1 MLKLFKTLL
10 ISLLALIAL
19 IAIAVT
25 TAFMVID
32 PVRYRPALESA
43 FASQTGLQLSMAGDI
58 SWTFRPVFGLA
69 VSDLRLRNPGS
80 PMELASLA
88 QLNIKLEPRALLDGR
103 LALQQLQIDGLH
115 VNWLVD
121 EGGRSI
127 WQTEDSASAAAT
139 GTQSPATSQPDS
151 AGSAVDTSTIA
162 QISIRNASVSVQDR
176 QRGLNSRFDNV
187 TLSSSNSNLR
197 DRPFPV
203 ELAFALTQEDGAD
216 QAVVSLSTLARVD
229 LAAGKATLD
238 DLVVKLNPLQ
248 LSGAI
253 SVENFRD
260 ALSLRGSLQSNT
272 FPLSDF
278 LDLYVRSTAE
288 AAPGNA
294 LPEEFSTDTDQF
306 SMSVDFAGNAQQMD
320 ITALRLSLD
329 QMRVDATATWS
340 AAQPGVPAALRYSL
354 NGNALDITRYTQG
367 AQASPTPGALEE
379 ATPAD
384 EPAADAIAVAA
395 STPATDTELPI
406 DVLQAMDIEGSHSLE
421 SLAIGGLQL
430 SNINAQLSVRN
441 GRLSLNLR
449 PAGFYAGQLTA
460 AMNFDTRQTPP
471 SLTSIVS
478 VQNLDIA
485 QLARSVPAAAFAQG
499 KLNLESFHTLQG
511 RTTGELLA
519 SINGSTSFSVTDN
532 AIDIGIVKQLFS
544 SISVL
549 SPAGSGDLAQRWPD
563 VVRFA
568 SAEGSLSFTRGI
580 AEGQQFTLQLDNFE
594 IDATGGIDLAQERFD
609 YAALLT
615 VYGEPAPQTI
625 AVAPLYQGVGWPVQ
639 CSARFDAQYSQYC
652 GPDFGRVRDL
662 FVEISR
668 NQVQRRVQDAV
679 SDQVPADLQDAARG
693 LLDRVL
699 R

>member
-1 MLKLFKTLL
+1 M
-10 ISLLALIAL
+10 
-19 IAIAVT
+19 
-25 TAFMVID
+25 
-32 PVRYRPALESA
+32 
-43 FASQTGLQLSMAGDI
+43 
-58 SWTFRPVFGLA
+58 
-69 VSDLRLRNPGS
+69 
-80 PMELASLA
+80 
-88 QLNIKLEPRALLDGR
+88 
-103 LALQQLQIDGLH
+103 
-115 VNWLVD
+115 
-121 EGGRSI
+121 
-127 WQTEDSASAAAT
+127 
-139 GTQSPATSQPDS
+139 
-151 AGSAVDTSTIA
+151 
-162 QISIRNASVSVQDR
+162 
-176 QRGLNSRFDNV
+176 
-187 TLSSSNSNLR
+187 
-197 DRPFPV
+197 
-203 ELAFALTQEDGAD
+203 
-216 QAVVSLSTLARVD
+216 
-229 LAAGKATLD
+229 
-238 DLVVKLNPLQ
+238 
-248 LSGAI
+248 
-253 SVENFRD
+253 ENFRD

-340 AAQPGVPAALRYSL
+340 AAQPGAPAALRYSL
-354 NGNALDITRYTQG
+354 NGNALDLTRYTQG
-367 AQASPTPGALEE
+367 AQASPTPGELQE

-384 EPAADAIAVAA
+384 EPAAGAVAA

>member
-1 MLKLFKTLL
+1 MLKLLKTLL
-10 ISLLALIAL
+10 ISLVALIAL
-19 IAIAVT
+19 IAIAVA

-43 FASQTGLQLSMAGDI
+43 LASQTGLQLTMAGDI

-69 VSDLRLRNPGS
+69 ASDLRLRNPAS

-88 QLNIKLEPRALLDGR
+88 QLHIKLEPRALLDGR
-103 LALQQLQIDGLH
+103 LALQQLQIDALH

-121 EGGRSI
+121 ENGRSN
-127 WQTEDSASAAAT
+127 WQTGSAASAAGS
-139 GTQSPATSQPDS
+139 GTLSPATSPPDS
-151 AGSAVDTSTIA
+151 AGSMVDTSSIA
-162 QISIRNASVSVQDR
+162 QISIRNASVAVQDR

-187 TLSSSNSNLR
+187 TLSSRNANLR
-197 DRPFPV
+197 DRPFPL
-203 ELAFALTQEDGAD
+203 ELAFAMTQDDGAD
-216 QAVVSLSTLARVD
+216 QAVISLATLARVD
-229 LAAGKATLD
+229 LAAGNATLD

-253 SVENFRD
+253 SVEHFRD
-260 ALSLRGSLQSNT
+260 TPSLRGSLQSNT
-272 FPLSDF
+272 FPLADF
-278 LDLYVRSTAE
+278 LDLYVRSAAA

-294 LPEEFSTDTDQF
+294 LPEEFSSDSDQF
-306 SMSVDFAGNAQQMD
+306 SLSVEFAGNAQQMD

-329 QMRVDATATWS
+329 QMRVDATATWN
-340 AAQPGVPAALRYSL
+340 AAQPGAPAALRYSL
-354 NGNALDITRYTQG
+354 SGNALDLTRYAQG
-367 AQASPTPGALEE
+367 GEASPTPGDLLE
-379 ATPAD
+379 ATPAG
-384 EPAADAIAVAA
+384 EPAAGAVAA

-406 DVLQAMDIEGSHSLE
+406 DVLQTMDIEGSHSLE

-485 QLARSVPAAAFAQG
+485 QLARAVPAVAFAQG
-499 KLNLESFHTLQG
+499 KLNLESFHTLRG
-511 RTTGELLA
+511 RTTGELLET
-519 SINGSTSFSVTDN
+519 INGSTSFSVTDN

-568 SAEGSLSFTRGI
+568 SAEGSLSFTQGI

-594 IDATGGIDLAQERFD
+594 IAATGGIHLAQARFD

-625 AVAPLYQGVGWPVQ
+625 AVAPLYQGVGWPVL
-639 CSARFDAQYSQYC
+639 CSARFDAEYSQYC

>member
-10 ISLLALIAL
+10 IALVALIAL

-43 FASQTGLQLSMAGDI
+43 FASQTGLQLTMAGDI

-69 VSDLRLRNPGS
+69 LSDLRLRNPGS
-80 PMELASLA
+80 PTELASLA
-88 QLNIKLEPRALLDGR
+88 QMNIKLEPRALLDGR

-121 EGGRSI
+121 ESGRSN
-127 WQTEDSASAAAT
+127 WQTEGAAT
-139 GTQSPATSQPDS
+139 AGTTSTQLPATAQPAT
-151 AGSAVDTSTIA
+151 AGSSVDTSSIA
-162 QISIRNASVSVQDR
+162 QISIRNASIDVQDR
-176 QRGLNSRFDNV
+176 QRGFSTHLNNV
-187 TLSSSNSNLR
+187 TLSSSHANLR
-197 DRPFPV
+197 DRPFPL
-203 ELAFALTQEDGAD
+203 ELSFAIGQEDGSSL
-216 QAVVSLSTLARVD
+216 AVINLSTLARAD
-229 LAAGKATLD
+229 LAAGNATLD
-238 DLVVKLNPLQ
+238 DLVIKLNPLQ
-248 LSGAI
+248 LSGAL
-253 SVENFRD
+253 SVENLRD
-260 ALSLRGSLQSNT
+260 AVTLRGSLQSNT

-278 LDLYVRSTAE
+278 LDLYVRSDAV
-288 AAPGNA
+288 AIPGNA

-306 SMSVDFAGNAQQMD
+306 SLSAEFAGNARQMD

-329 QMRVDATATWS
+329 QMRVDATATWM
-340 AAQPGVPAALRYSL
+340 AAQPGVPGSLRYSL
-354 NGNALDITRYTQG
+354 SGNALDLNRYTG
-367 AQASPTPGALEE
+367 NAGSTSTPGE
-379 ATPAD
+379 ATQTAAAATV
-384 EPAADAIAVAA
+384 PAAE
-395 STPATDTELPI
+395 TELPI
-406 DVLQAMDIEGSHSLE
+406 ALLQAMDIEGSHALE
-421 SLAIGGLQL
+421 SIAMGGLQL
-430 SNINAQLSVRN
+430 HNVNALLSLRN

-460 AMNFDTRQTPP
+460 AVNFDTRQTPP
-471 SLTSIVS
+471 SLTSIFS
-478 VQNLDIA
+478 VQNMDIA
-485 QLARSVPAAAFAQG
+485 QLARTVPAVAFAQG
-499 KLNLESFHTLQG
+499 KVNLESFHTMQG
-511 RTTGELLA
+511 RSTAQLL
-519 SINGSTSFSVTDN
+519 STINGSTSFSVTDN
-532 AIDIGIVKQLFS
+532 AVDIGIVKQLFS
-544 SISVL
+544 AISVI

-568 SAEGSLSFTRGI
+568 SAEGSLSFTQGI
-580 AEGQQFTLQLDNFE
+580 AQNQQFTLQLDNFE

-609 YAALLT
+609 FSALLT

-625 AVAPLYQGVGWPVQ
+625 AVAPLYQRVGWPVQ
-639 CSARFDAQYSQYC
+639 CSARFDAEYSQYC

-679 SDQVPADLQDAARG
+679 SDQAPADLQDAARN

>member
-103 LALQQLQIDGLH
+103 LALQQLQMDGLH

-139 GTQSPATSQPDS
+139 GTQPPATSQPDS

-162 QISIRNASVSVQDR
+162 QISIRNASVAVQDR

-197 DRPFPV
+197 GRPFPV

-238 DLVVKLNPLQ
+238 DLVLKLNPLQ

-340 AAQPGVPAALRYSL
+340 AAQPGAPAALRYSL
-354 NGNALDITRYTQG
+354 NGNALDLARYTQG
-367 AQASPTPGALEE
+367 AQASPTPGELQE

-384 EPAADAIAVAA
+384 EPAAGAVAVA
-395 STPATDTELPI
+395 RIKPRHRHGAANRRAAGHGHRGQPQTRIPGNRRPAAQQYQCAIVSAQRPAEPESAPRRFLRGTTH
-406 DVLQAMDIEGSHSLE
+406 GSHELRHPT
-421 SLAIGGLQL
+421 
-430 SNINAQLSVRN
+430 NAP
-441 GRLSLNLR
+441 
-449 PAGFYAGQLTA
+449 PA
-460 AMNFDTRQTPP
+460 
-471 SLTSIVS
+471 
-478 VQNLDIA
+478 
-485 QLARSVPAAAFAQG
+485 
-499 KLNLESFHTLQG
+499 
-511 RTTGELLA
+511 
-519 SINGSTSFSVTDN
+519 
-532 AIDIGIVKQLFS
+532 
-544 SISVL
+544 
-549 SPAGSGDLAQRWPD
+549 SPAS
-563 VVRFA
+563 
-568 SAEGSLSFTRGI
+568 SLCRTWTSRSS
-580 AEGQQFTLQLDNFE
+580 
-594 IDATGGIDLAQERFD
+594 
-609 YAALLT
+609 
-615 VYGEPAPQTI
+615 P
-625 AVAPLYQGVGWPVQ
+625 
-639 CSARFDAQYSQYC
+639 
-652 GPDFGRVRDL
+652 GRCLRL
-662 FVEISR
+662 HSR
-668 NQVQRRVQDAV
+668 RAN
-679 SDQVPADLQDAARG
+679 
-693 LLDRVL
+693 
-699 R
+699 